1 MQFIFVFLLVAFSAT
16 NLYSATVQFESTPL
30 GTVNGQS
37 LFRNSYVA
45 LDFSLQLNQALE
57 IEFDQA
63 QYGTLSNA
71 QGPANFNLLLL
82 QPNNPPGVAGLFSAL
97 ALNIAQ
103 PPMSFGVNYIFLG
116 TGQPSTQR
124 FFINQFDAAG
134 SLVSTIT
141 SGVTTPPSSV
151 IPEPSGLALGGLGV
165 LGISAWRAMQRR
177 RRKLSPVENH

>member
-16 NLYSATVQFESTPL
+16 NLYSATVQFESTLL

-37 LFRNSYVA
+37 LFRNRYLA
-45 LDFSLQLNQALE
+45 LDFSLQMNQALE

-63 QYGTLSNA
+63 QYGTLSNP

-82 QPNNPPGVAGLFSAL
+82 QPNNPPGLAGLFSAL
-97 ALNIAQ
+97 AQSVAQ
-103 PPMSFGVNYIFLG
+103 SPMSFSVDYIFLG

-124 FFINQFDAAG
+124 FFINQFDSAG
-134 SLVSTIT
+134 SLLSTIT
-141 SGVTTPPSSV
+141 SGVTPSPTSV

-165 LGISAWRAMQRR
+165 VAISAWRAVQRR